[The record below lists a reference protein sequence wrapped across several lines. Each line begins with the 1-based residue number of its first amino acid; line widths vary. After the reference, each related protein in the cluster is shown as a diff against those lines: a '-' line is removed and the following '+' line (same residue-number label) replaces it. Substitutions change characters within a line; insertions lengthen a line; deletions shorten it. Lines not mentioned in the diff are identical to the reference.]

1 MEKKYEQLRDCYSA
15 EAQVFG
21 IVTERAESALT
32 AASRRNIEYFAEHMK
47 LHVSLGTITV
57 QLLSE
62 RVAIANYTFSFSAVE
77 IHPSGAAHNYEIF
90 TKGRATQVFVLDR
103 DNTVRVVQEHFS
115 VPHKR

>member
-1 MEKKYEQLRDCYSA
+1 MEKKDEQLRDCYSA
-15 EAQVFG
+15 EAHVFG
-21 IVTERAESALT
+21 TVTDRAESALT
-32 AASRRNIEYFAEHMK
+32 ASSQRNIEYFAQHMK
-47 LHVSLGTITV
+47 LQVNLGTVTV

-77 IHPSGAAHNYEIF
+77 IHPSGAARNYETF

-103 DNTVRVVQEHFS
+103 DNTVRVVHEHFS